1 MFPKK
6 IHRNTE
12 EFIVRIHD
20 SHGAEAAPVRRR
32 LRTRPPVKAVRI
44 GKMPAAGGIGLTP
57 GVRQP
62 EKE

>member
-1 MFPKK
+1 M
-6 IHRNTE
+6 
-12 EFIVRIHD
+12 RIHD